1 VRSCRRG
8 GDPGGLADLSLDV
21 LRRGAPVRMPVV
33 YRRQRHMPGRWFST
47 TSRRFGDRIVGIV
60 RACRSSFCRT
70 WKRRRMDA
78 SMALR
83 RGKAAVRSRMEQSV
97 SAGGEPMLVVR
108 RSSFGCLDRALAGVC
123 VAGEHQSEVSLLQG
137 ERSSVAPPVRDLVDA
152 TPHDLV
158 LFATVPS
165 ADRRV
170 RVRGGVEALL

>member
-1 VRSCRRG
+1 
-8 GDPGGLADLSLDV
+8 
-21 LRRGAPVRMPVV
+21 
-33 YRRQRHMPGRWFST
+33 
-47 TSRRFGDRIVGIV
+47 
-60 RACRSSFCRT
+60 
-70 WKRRRMDA
+70 
-78 SMALR
+78 
-83 RGKAAVRSRMEQSV
+83 MEQSV
-97 SAGGEPMLVVR
+97 SAGGKPMLVVR

-137 ERSSVAPPVRDLVDA
+137 ERSSMAPPVRDLVDA